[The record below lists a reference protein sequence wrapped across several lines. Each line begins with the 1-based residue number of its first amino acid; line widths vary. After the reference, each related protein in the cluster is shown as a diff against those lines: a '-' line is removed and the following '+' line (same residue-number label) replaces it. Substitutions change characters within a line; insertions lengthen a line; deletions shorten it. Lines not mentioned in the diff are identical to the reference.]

1 MVFAGALI
9 GLWYLVYHWF
19 FSQQYQQILPL
30 PHSIWQE
37 SFATSDIRGRLWEAL
52 LNTAELSLTG
62 LALAMVIGCSLAVL
76 MSLSISAE
84 RAIYPWAVVLQ
95 TVPILALIPL
105 VNVWFNNIDPWFLGF
120 SAGYKKQLI
129 ICVLIALF
137 PIITNTFFGLK
148 SAERNLHD
156 LFSLHQS
163 KRFVRLWKLEIPAA
177 LPATF
182 VGFRIAAGL
191 SVIGAI
197 VAEFFIGKGKP
208 SIGAAISDWLE
219 GRGFPSFGLGGRTSI
234 GTEIDR
240 YRGIAEYENLL
251 ATVLVSSL
259 LGIAIFWFFGFVG
272 HRATRNW
279 HVSASQA

>member
-1 MVFAGALI
+1 MPHRI
-9 GLWYLVYHWF
+9 G
-19 FSQQYQQILPL
+19 
-30 PHSIWQE
+30 QE
-37 SFATSDIRGRLWEAL
+37 SFADGAIRSRLWEAL
-52 LNTAELSLTG
+52 RNTAELSLTG
-62 LALAMVIGCSLAVL
+62 LALAMVVGCLLAVL
-76 MSLSISAE
+76 MSLWISAE
-84 RAIYPWAVVLQ
+84 RGIYPWAVVLQ
-95 TVPILALIPL
+95 TVPVLALIPL
-105 VNVWFNNIDPWFLGF
+105 IDVWFNNIDPWFLGF
-120 SAGYKKQLI
+120 DASYKKRLI

-156 LFSLHQS
+156 LLSLHQT
-163 KRFVRLWKLEIPAA
+163 KRIARLRKLEIPAA

-197 VAEFFIGKGKP
+197 VAEFFIGRGKV
-208 SIGAAISDWLE
+208 G
-219 GRGFPSFGLGGRTSI
+219 I
-234 GTEIDR
+234 GTEINR

>member
-1 MVFAGALI
+1 MI
-9 GLWYLVYHWF
+9 
-19 FSQQYQQILPL
+19 
-30 PHSIWQE
+30 
-37 SFATSDIRGRLWEAL
+37 
-52 LNTAELSLTG
+52 
-62 LALAMVIGCSLAVL
+62 IGCLLAVL
-76 MSLSISAE
+76 MNLSVSAE
-84 RAIYPWAVVLQ
+84 RGIYPWAVVLQ

-105 VNVWFNNIDPWFLGF
+105 INVWFSNIDPWFLGF
-120 SAGYKKQLI
+120 EASYKKRLI

-156 LFSLHQS
+156 LLSLHQA
-163 KRFVRLWKLEIPAA
+163 KRVVRLWKLEIPAA

-197 VAEFFIGKGKP
+197 VAEFFIGRGNKG
-208 SIGAAISDWLE
+208 
-219 GRGFPSFGLGGRTSI
+219 I

-240 YRGIAEYENLL
+240 YRALGEYENLL

-259 LGIAIFWFFGFVG
+259 LGIAVFWFFGLVG
-272 HRATRNW
+272 QLATRNW
-279 HVSASQA
+279 HVSAAPALA